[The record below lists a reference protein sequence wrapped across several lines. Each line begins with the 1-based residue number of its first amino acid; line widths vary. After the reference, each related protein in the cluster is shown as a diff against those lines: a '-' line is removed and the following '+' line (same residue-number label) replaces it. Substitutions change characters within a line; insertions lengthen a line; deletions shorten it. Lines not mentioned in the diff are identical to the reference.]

1 MDALRDTSWMR
12 ELYTFSPAE
21 RFQRGRFTVVSIA
34 PSQTASHHNER
45 YRFRL
50 FFFEDGG
57 SRPVMTLDLESDI
70 LGTWRLTVTTAM
82 ESRIVTSF
90 DEAPDYEAFKAAAL
104 AIADAEIGAVRP
116 APRVRG
122 RPPVRRIP

>member
-21 RFQRGRFTVVSIA
+21 RFERGRFSVVSIA
-34 PSQTASHHNER
+34 PARTPAHYTQR

-50 FFFEDGG
+50 FFFENGG
-57 SRPVMTLDLESDI
+57 PRPVMALDLETDI
-70 LGTWRLTVTTAM
+70 LGTCRLTVTTADS
-82 ESRIVTSF
+82 SRIAMSF

-104 AIADAEIGAVRP
+104 MIADEEIRAFRP
-116 APRVRG
+116 VARPRKRAPVG
-122 RPPVRRIP
+122 RIP